1 MPRRRA
7 PIDFS
12 LKLYIVPVNY
22 LSGKKGQARAEGNN
36 AAWICECE
44 DKIPLVGRCSHQ
56 FDGTCFTVCPC
67 CQRKYR
73 VKGRRLSATSGC
85 KTVAVDEI

>member
-7 PIDFS
+7 PIDFL
-12 LKLYIVPVNY
+12 LKLFIVPVNY
-22 LSGKKGQARAEGNN
+22 LSGNKDEARAEGNN

-44 DKIPLVGRCSHQ
+44 DKIPLVGRCYFQ
-56 FDGTCFTVCPC
+56 FDDTCFSVCPS

-73 VKGRRLSATSGC
+73 VKGRRISATGGR
-85 KTVAVDEI
+85 KTVAVDEF